1 MHAYKPT
8 KVQVIKN
15 YFEDL
20 GITIENLAELVF
32 EFQSKH
38 IKELT
43 MDDAIT
49 AVKSVLNK
57 REVQHAL
64 ITAIDL
70 DSQAMSKEL
79 SQPLQVIAEED
90 RGTFGVDETG
100 ALGVLML
107 FGSIAFSNWG
117 WLDIEKPGVIGKVND
132 LQKTYI
138 KTNGEEGMITIFMD
152 DQLSA
157 IVAGAEAKL
166 AHDFEPGHNEGSEEN
181 DKF

>member
-1 MHAYKPT
+1 MEEYMPT

-15 YFEDL
+15 YFDKLGVTLED
-20 GITIENLAELVF
+20 LAELVF
-32 EFQSKH
+32 QFQSKH
-38 IKELT
+38 VKGLT
-43 MDDAIT
+43 RSDALE
-49 AVKSVLNK
+49 AVKSVMNK

-64 ITAIDL
+64 ITAIEL
-70 DSQAMSKEL
+70 DERAMNKEL
-79 SQPLQVIAEED
+79 GQPLQKVAEED

-117 WLDIEKPGVIGKVND
+117 WLDIEKPGIIGVVND

-138 KTNGEEGMITIFMD
+138 ATDGKEGMITIFMD

-166 AHDFEPGHNEGSEEN
+166 AHDNEPGHNGEQSEN

>member
-1 MHAYKPT
+1 MEEYMPT
-8 KVQVIKN
+8 KVQVIKS
-15 YFEDL
+15 YFDKLGVTLED
-20 GITIENLAELVF
+20 LAELVF

-38 IKELT
+38 VKGLKRS
-43 MDDAIT
+43 DALE

-64 ITAIDL
+64 ITAIEL
-70 DSQAMSKEL
+70 DERAMNKEL
-79 SQPLQVIAEED
+79 GQPLQKVAEED

-117 WLDIEKPGVIGKVND
+117 WLDIEKPGIIGVVND

-138 KTNGEEGMITIFMD
+138 ASDGKEGMITIFMD

-166 AHDFEPGHNEGSEEN
+166 AHDNEPGHNGEQSEN